1 MQLPI
6 RWVSFVLAVALFFSC
21 LFVTTSV
28 DAAAPVRPNLLAFK
42 LPQSI
47 VTLTLTSEIREHR
60 THVGV
65 DQKEFAWYA
74 TALLPLHSDGVLNRP
89 IQLRQHRATRSQALT
104 AIYHTVQSGDTLWQI
119 AEDDHT
125 TVAALVVQNHLVS
138 DLIIPGQRLLVFN
151 GRSRIWNQWQE
162 AKLRQAGLPLR
173 LVPVYQAAGRLFHVP
188 WTILA
193 AIHRVET
200 DFSTGA
206 EVSSAGA
213 QGPMQF
219 MPATFSS
226 YGVTAPGQN
235 GPPQIDNVYDAIFSC
250 AHLLHVDGYS
260 DDPEEAIYLYNHSD
274 TYVQTVEQFA
284 ESF

>member
-6 RWVSFVLAVALFFSC
+6 RWVSFVFAVALFFSC
-21 LFVTTSV
+21 LIVTTSV
-28 DAAAPVRPNLLAFK
+28 DAAAPVRPGLVSFNSPPPNLP
-42 LPQSI
+42 LPWKTQI
-47 VTLTLTSEIREHR
+47 QRAKFRFDTKPLT
-60 THVGV
+60 
-65 DQKEFAWYA
+65 WYA
-74 TALLPLHSDGVLNRP
+74 ASLLILHSDGVLLSSPILGRP
-89 IQLRQHRATRSQALT
+89 HRATRPQPLA

-119 AEDDHT
+119 AQEDHT
-125 TVAALVVQNHLVS
+125 TVAALVAQNHLDS
-138 DLIIPGQRLLVFN
+138 DLIMPGQRLLVFH
-151 GRSRIWNQWQE
+151 GRARIWNQWQDD
-162 AKLRQAGLPLR
+162 KLRQAGLPLQ
-173 LVPVYQAAGRLFHVP
+173 LVPVYQAAGRLFHIP

-206 EVSSAGA
+206 DVSSAGA

-226 YGVTAPGQN
+226 YGVTAPGQS

-260 DDPEEAIYLYNHSD
+260 DHPQEAIYLYNHSD

>member
-6 RWVSFVLAVALFFSC
+6 RWVSFVFAVALFFSC

-28 DAAAPVRPNLLAFK
+28 DAAAPVRPNLLALQF
-42 LPQSI
+42 PQSI
-47 VTLTLTSEIREHR
+47 LTRTSAIRDNETKLR
-60 THVGV
+60 
-65 DQKEFAWYA
+65 FAHETITWYA
-74 TALLPLHSDGVLNRP
+74 SALLPLYSDGLLQSP
-89 IQLRQHRATRSQALT
+89 IHARLHRAIRPRALA
-104 AIYHTVQSGDTLWQI
+104 AIYHTVQPGDSLWQI
-119 AEDDHT
+119 AQDDHT
-125 TVAALVVQNHLVS
+125 TVDALVSQNHLHS
-138 DLIIPGQRLLVFN
+138 DLIVPGQRLLVFN
-151 GRSRIWNQWQE
+151 GRARIWNQWQE
-162 AKLRQAGLPLR
+162 DKLRQAGLPLR
-173 LVPVYQAAGRLFHVP
+173 LVPVYQAAGRLFHIP

-226 YGVTAPGQN
+226 YGVTAPGQS
-235 GPPQIDNVYDAIFSC
+235 GPPQINNVYDAIFSC

-260 DDPEEAIYLYNHSD
+260 DDPQEAIYLYNHSNA
-274 TYVQTVEQFA
+274 YVQTVEQFA